1 MVDAKPIL
9 YRTQFIR
16 PFSSCV
22 NHVHNKSTF
31 FFSSSFRGVYRLCCC
46 IRTTW
51 LLTRESIYAI
61 DSSII
66 YLSECVRPCLHDG
79 LHGLEVLVVVEG
91 RGRATEG
98 ELGLEGQPVSQQAQ
112 RDLWS
117 SNEFNHSSD
126 LKGTQGI
133 NTT

>member
-1 MVDAKPIL
+1 M
-9 YRTQFIR
+9 
-16 PFSSCV
+16 
-22 NHVHNKSTF
+22 
-31 FFSSSFRGVYRLCCC
+31 
-46 IRTTW
+46 
-51 LLTRESIYAI
+51 
-61 DSSII
+61 
-66 YLSECVRPCLHDG
+66 
-79 LHGLEVLVVVEG
+79 VVEG

-133 NTT
+133 NTTYIHVVKVVQDK